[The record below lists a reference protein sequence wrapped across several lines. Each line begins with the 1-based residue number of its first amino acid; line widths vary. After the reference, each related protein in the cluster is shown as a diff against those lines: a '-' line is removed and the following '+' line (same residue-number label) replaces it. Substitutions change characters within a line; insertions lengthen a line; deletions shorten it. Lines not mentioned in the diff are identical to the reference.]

1 MKKIIVKQYD
11 AFSIKPGKGNPAG
24 IVLDADNLTDE
35 EMQEIAS
42 KVGFN
47 ECAFPVK
54 SNVADLRIRYFTPGH
69 EMDLCGHA
77 TMATIFALV
86 TEKYIEFKRNLTIE
100 TKAGILSIQLT
111 EEQKTYHMRME
122 HAKPRFKPFGGS
134 IKDLATSIGITI
146 EDIHAEYPIVYG
158 NTGIWTL
165 CIPIKNMDAF
175 AKMEPKTTTF
185 PSILKEMPNA
195 SLHPFS
201 LKAFSEDA
209 DMHARH
215 FSSPISGT
223 IQDAVT
229 GTASGVMGAYV
240 ATYLL
245 PERKGQYDLI
255 VEQGQE
261 LDKDGR
267 VIVHVEN
274 NEDITIAIT
283 GTAVYVKDIA
293 VYI

>member
-1 MKKIIVKQYD
+1 MKRIIVKQYD
-11 AFSIKPGKGNPAG
+11 AFSTKPGKGNPAG
-24 IVLDADNLTDE
+24 IVLDADNLIDE

-47 ECAFPVK
+47 ECAFSMK

-77 TMATIFALV
+77 TMATIFSLI
-86 TEKYIEFKRNLTIE
+86 TEKHIEPKRNLTIE

-111 EEQKTYHMRME
+111 EEQNTYHLRME
-122 HAKPRFKPFGGS
+122 HAKPQFKSFDGS
-134 IKDLATSIGITI
+134 VNDLATSIGITI
-146 EDIHAEYPIVYG
+146 EDIHAEFPIVYG

-165 CIPIKNMDAF
+165 CIPIKNMNAF
-175 AKMEPKTTTF
+175 AKMKPKNATF
-185 PSILKEMPNA
+185 PAILKEMPNA

-201 LKAFSEDA
+201 MNAFSEDA

-215 FSSPISGT
+215 FSAPISGT

-240 ATYLL
+240 AKYVL
-245 PERKGQYDLI
+245 PERKGQYDLV

-261 LDKDGR
+261 LGKDGR
-267 VIVHVEN
+267 VIVHVDN
-274 NEDITIAIT
+274 SEDITIAIT
-283 GTAVYVKDIA
+283 GTAVFVKDIA